1 MLVLQT
7 LARRGPQHGYGIA
20 QHIRQNTDSVLQIE
34 EGALYPAL
42 QRMLLKDWVTAE
54 WRQTDNNRR
63 ARFYTLTG
71 DGRRQLETEVDEFER
86 TVRAIVQVIRPR
98 AVGA

>member
-7 LARRGPQHGYGIA
+7 LTRRGPLHGYGIA

-42 QRMLLKDWVTAE
+42 QRMLLKGWVTAE

-71 DGRRQLETEVDEFER
+71 DGHRQLETEVDEFER

>member
-7 LARRGPQHGYGIA
+7 LARRGPLHGYGIA

-42 QRMLLKDWVTAE
+42 QRMLLKGWVTAE

>member
-7 LARRGPQHGYGIA
+7 LARRGPLHGYGIA
-20 QHIRQNTDSVLQIE
+20 QHIRQNTDSVVQIE

-42 QRMLLKDWVTAE
+42 QRMLLKGWVTAE

-71 DGRRQLETEVDEFER
+71 DGHRQLEAEVDEFER